1 MLYMAESLPFVQ
13 RRADRTDNPGGMKRM
28 SDTVQNGVTAD
39 DKKNDK
45 KNDKMNDAVKAAMNE
60 GVVQNDNVQDGSYN
74 IEENNS
80 LGKVQIADDVVA
92 IIAGLAAGEVEGVY
106 RLPGSIS
113 DEFASKLGRKNP
125 AKGVKVELLPG
136 KVKVELSIE
145 VLYEYSIPSVSGQV
159 QDKVKQAIETMTGLS
174 VEQVNIRI
182 AGVRVGDSK

>member
-1 MLYMAESLPFVQ
+1 MS
-13 RRADRTDNPGGMKRM
+13 M
-28 SDTVQNGVTAD
+28 SDTVQNGTAVDVVD
-39 DKKNDK
+39 DKNSDEVQVDK
-45 KNDKMNDAVKAAMNE
+45 VWDDKP
-60 GVVQNDNVQDGSYN
+60 QDGSYN
-74 IEENNS
+74 IEENNP

-106 RLPGSIS
+106 RLTGSIS
-113 DEFASKLGRKNP
+113 NELASKFGKKNP

-136 KVKVELSIE
+136 KVKVDIAIE

-182 AGVRVGDSK
+182 AGVRVSDAK

>member
-1 MLYMAESLPFVQ
+1 MS
-13 RRADRTDNPGGMKRM
+13 M
-28 SDTVQNGVTAD
+28 SDTVQNGTAVDVVD
-39 DKKNDK
+39 DKSNDK
-45 KNDKMNDAVKAAMNE
+45 
-60 GVVQNDNVQDGSYN
+60 VQGDNARDEKVSDGSYN
-74 IEENNS
+74 IEECNP

-106 RLPGSIS
+106 RLTGSIS
-113 DEFASKLGRKNP
+113 NELASKFGKKNP

-136 KVKVELSIE
+136 KVKVDIAIE

-182 AGVRVGDSK
+182 AGVRVSDAK